1 MVQLA
6 QPVNCHEV
14 EPAGTFVPFEG
25 QFRAHIV
32 DSEMKATKKGDG
44 EYLALKVEVIDGPN
58 KGRTVYDNL
67 NLNNPSEKAMEIA
80 YQTLSAIGHATGV
93 MNITNSEQVHN
104 IPMMVTFAVD
114 GSYTRIKGYEPASAA
129 AAAAPAPAA
138 QAQAPAAAPAASLK
152 PWERK
157 AS

>member
-25 QFRAHIV
+25 QFRAHII
-32 DSEMKATKKGDG
+32 DSEMKATKSGNG
-44 EYLALKVEVIDGPN
+44 EYLALKVEVLDGPN

-67 NLNNPSEKAMEIA
+67 NLDNPSQKAMEIA

-104 IPMMVTFAVD
+104 IPMLVTFAVD
-114 GSYTRIKGYEPASAA
+114 GSYTRIKGYDPVG
-129 AAAAPAPAA
+129 AAAAPAPAT
-138 QAQAPAAAPAASLK
+138 QAPAAAPAESLK

>member
-6 QPVNCHEV
+6 QPVNCNDI

-25 QFRAHIV
+25 TFLAHII
-32 DSEMKATKKGDG
+32 DSEMKPNSKGTG
-44 EYLALKVEVIDGPN
+44 EFLALKVEVLDGPH

-93 MNITNSEQVHN
+93 MNINDSEQVHH

-114 GSYTRIKGYEPASAA
+114 GSYTRVKGYEPAQGKAPTAPAAQTQAA
-129 AAAAPAPAA
+129 AAAAP
-138 QAQAPAAAPAASLK
+138 LK

-157 AS
+157 AG